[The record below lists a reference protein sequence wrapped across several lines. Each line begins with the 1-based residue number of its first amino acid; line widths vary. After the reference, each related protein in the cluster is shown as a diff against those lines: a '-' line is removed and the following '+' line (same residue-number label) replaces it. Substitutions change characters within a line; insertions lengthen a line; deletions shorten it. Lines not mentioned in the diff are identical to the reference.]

1 MKEARSVRKRSTSEE
16 RRKILES
23 YQQGQSTQKDFAEDA
38 GICLS
43 TLQRWLREDVGTDR
57 GVKKPFIEIPNLLS
71 VSSGLATY
79 RLESGGGWK
88 LEIRSGFKVEEL
100 EGLLRTLQA
109 L

>member
-1 MKEARSVRKRSTSEE
+1 MRAGTSVRKWYTSEE
-16 RRKILES
+16 RRKILED
-23 YQQGQSTQKDFAEDA
+23 YHQGQSTQKDFVKEA

-43 TLQRWLREDVGTDR
+43 TLQRWLHEGDGTDR

-71 VSSGLATY
+71 ASSGLATY

-88 LEIRSGFKVEEL
+88 LEIRSGFKVDEL
-100 EGLLRTLQA
+100 EGLLRILQV